1 MCESGWS
8 SLNGK
13 VSMKASTV
21 NEKLSASFTQRDFF
35 EPRCASP
42 KMYMYQLSHY
52 GGKSK
57 GHFGSAFNCPLV
69 SFRSGQHLVL
79 SLFVDQ
85 SSTIIMAVEDI
96 VKWLSI
102 N

>member
-1 MCESGWS
+1 MCESGRS

-21 NEKLSASFTQRDFF
+21 NEKLSASFAQQDFF

-96 VKWLSI
+96 FKWLSI